1 MSVVHVYLLFMICLC
16 IYGRLFSKYLLIP
29 TLPLEGHCSSNYYLV
44 LQHNRPYNAI
54 HLFMSYFLKNQDHLP
69 TIRNDAKI
77 YVFKLEEHML
87 SIRDNIW
94 EVFGLYLFY
103 FLTLVV

>member
-16 IYGRLFSKYLLIP
+16 IYGRLFSKYLLVP

-44 LQHNRPYNAI
+44 LQHNRPYNNTFV
-54 HLFMSYFLKNQDHLP
+54 HELFLKNQDHLP